1 MNSQGVRSQLLF
13 RDGLARFG
21 PGFRRAAWPAV
32 VVLGLGAE
40 WLARSGQ
47 SLGAAGAD
55 LAVGWT
61 LSACGLIAWSRR
73 PQSRIGPLIAL
84 AGLTW
89 FLGTLAGSRIGP
101 IAALGVALLTL
112 HRGPLFHAIVSYP
125 SGRTLGRV
133 DVFAVLVGYA
143 YAATV
148 PLARNNVVTM
158 VVISLVLV
166 TTIRGYALAA
176 GPERRARVVAMGA
189 AMAVALPLAVGS
201 VERLRGVESPTFE
214 QAVLWGYEVALVL
227 IAVGFLLDL
236 LRGRWAQAAVTR
248 LVVDLGEN
256 SETGTL
262 RARLAHA
269 LGDQSLTIAYW
280 LPETKGY
287 VDERG
292 DPVAPPDAGSG
303 RAFTLI
309 EQQGER
315 IGALVHEASV
325 LDDADLIDAVASA
338 AKIALSN
345 AHLRAEVRRQV
356 AELDASRR
364 RILEAGDAQRRRLQQ
379 DLRVGVGQRLED
391 VRELLER
398 ALQEA
403 HSAADPPGT
412 EGLEDTERQLN
423 QTRVEV
429 QVLAAGIHPP
439 LLSERGLGPALSAL
453 AERAPCPVRLVVPPR
468 RLPAHLE
475 TTVYFVCSEALTN
488 VAKYARASRVD
499 VEVRSMGDTVTVLIA
514 DDGVGGADPEAGSGL
529 MGLADRIEALGG
541 KLLVESPAG
550 GGTRLQAEIPTG
562 ERYEEDPG

>member
-1 MNSQGVRSQLLF
+1 MNSQGVHSQLLS
-13 RDGLARFG
+13 RDGLVRFG
-21 PGFRRAAWPAV
+21 PGLRSAAWPAV

-47 SLGAAGAD
+47 SLAAAGAD

-61 LSACGLIAWSRR
+61 LIACGLIAWFRR
-73 PQSRIGPLIAL
+73 PQSRIGALIAL
-84 AGLTW
+84 SGVTW
-89 FLGTLAGSRIGP
+89 FLGTLAGSRTGA

-125 SGRTLGRV
+125 SGRTPDRV
-133 DVFAVLVGYA
+133 GFFAVLLGYA

-148 PLARNNVVTM
+148 ALARNNVVTI
-158 VVISLVLV
+158 VVVSLVLV
-166 TTIRGYALAA
+166 TTVRGYARAS
-176 GPERRARVVAMGA
+176 GPERRARVVAILA
-189 AMAVALPLAVGS
+189 AVAVALPLAFGS
-201 VERLRGVESPTFE
+201 IERLRGTEPNLE

-248 LVVDLGEN
+248 LVVDLGED
-256 SETGTL
+256 SDTGTL

-269 LGDQSLTIAYW
+269 LGDRSLTIAYW
-280 LPETKGY
+280 LPETNGY

-303 RAFTLI
+303 RAVTLI

-325 LDDADLIDAVASA
+325 LDDPDLIDAVALA
-338 AKIALSN
+338 AKIAITN
-345 AHLRAEVRRQV
+345 THLRAEVRRQV

-379 DLRVGVGQRLED
+379 ELSVGVEKRLED

-398 ALQEA
+398 ALREA
-403 HSAADPPGT
+403 HSAPDRPGT
-412 EGLEDTERQLN
+412 EGLEDTERELN
-423 QTRVEV
+423 QTQVEV
-429 QVLAAGIHPP
+429 QELAAGIHPP
-439 LLSERGLGPALSAL
+439 LLSERGLGPALSSL
-453 AERAPCPVRLVVPPR
+453 AQRAPCPVRLVVPPR
-468 RLPAHLE
+468 RLPALIE

-499 VEVRSMGDTVTVLIA
+499 VEVRSVGDMVTVLIA
-514 DDGVGGADPEAGSGL
+514 DDGVGGADLEGGSGL
-529 MGLADRIEALGG
+529 LGLADRIEALGG
-541 KLLVESPAG
+541 RLIVESPAG
-550 GGTRLQAEIPTG
+550 EGTRLRADIPTVQRDEQG
-562 ERYEEDPG
+562 PG

>member
-1 MNSQGVRSQLLF
+1 
-13 RDGLARFG
+13 
-21 PGFRRAAWPAV
+21 
-32 VVLGLGAE
+32 
-40 WLARSGQ
+40 
-47 SLGAAGAD
+47 
-55 LAVGWT
+55 
-61 LSACGLIAWSRR
+61 LIAWSRR
-73 PQSRIGPLIAL
+73 PQSRIGPFIAL

-148 PLARNNVVTM
+148 PLARNDAVTI

-166 TTIRGYALAA
+166 TTVRGYALAP
-176 GPERRARVVAMGA
+176 GPEHRARVVAMFA
-189 AMAVALPLAVGS
+189 AVAVALPLAIGS
-201 VERLRGVESPTFE
+201 VERLRGAEPNVE

-269 LGDQSLTIAYW
+269 LGDQSLTIVYW

-292 DPVAPPDAGSG
+292 APVAAPDAGSG
-303 RAFTLI
+303 RAVTLI

-315 IGALVHEASV
+315 IGALVHDASV
-325 LDDADLIDAVASA
+325 LDDPDLIDAVASA

-345 AHLRAEVRRQV
+345 THLRAEVRRQV
-356 AELDASRR
+356 ADLDASRR
-364 RILEAGDAQRRRLQQ
+364 RILQAGDAQRRRLQQ
-379 DLRVGVGQRLED
+379 ELRAGVGQRLEE

-398 ALQEA
+398 ALREA
-403 HSAADPPGT
+403 HSAPDRPGT
-412 EGLEDTERQLN
+412 EGLEDTERELN
-423 QTRVEV
+423 ETQVEV
-429 QVLAAGIHPP
+429 QELAAGIHPP
-439 LLSERGLGPALSAL
+439 LLSQRGLGPALSSL
-453 AERAPCPVRLVVPPR
+453 AKRAPCPVRLVVSPR
-468 RLPAHLE
+468 RLPAVIE

-499 VEVRSMGDTVTVLIA
+499 VEVRSLGDTVTVLIA

-529 MGLADRIEALGG
+529 MGLADRIQALGG
-541 KLLVESPAG
+541 RFLVESPVG
-550 GGTRLQAEIPTG
+550 RGTRLRAHIPTG
-562 ERYEEDPG
+562 QRDEKGPS